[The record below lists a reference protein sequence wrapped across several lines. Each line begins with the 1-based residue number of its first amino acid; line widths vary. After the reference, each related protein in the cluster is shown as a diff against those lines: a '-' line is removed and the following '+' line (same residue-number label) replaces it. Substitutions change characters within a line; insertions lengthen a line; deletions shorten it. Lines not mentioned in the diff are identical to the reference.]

1 MTSKSRKHNTHN
13 NLHAD
18 LEPIS
23 ELKSLS
29 TLINEKYSRP
39 YELSQNPTNLNP
51 DEIINYVGNKLTE
64 QEIHR
69 LRLSLQARK
78 NED

>member
-13 NLHAD
+13 ILHAD
-18 LEPIS
+18 LEPID